1 MGTAGLSRKLRWSA
15 QEHRHEWNAAT
26 AKSRLSRRR
35 FEPAIPI
42 SLGYAWRYPTGPRN
56 CGSFSARHGC
66 MKMRDRIERLEEAIL
81 PLPSEPPEV
90 MHVQFVDADKR
101 VVDTRTFEMAPVRE
115 WRTAQRRA
123 AGGSR

>member
-1 MGTAGLSRKLRWSA
+1 
-15 QEHRHEWNAAT
+15 
-26 AKSRLSRRR
+26 
-35 FEPAIPI
+35 
-42 SLGYAWRYPTGPRN
+42 
-56 CGSFSARHGC
+56 
-66 MKMRDRIERLEEAIL
+66 MRIRARIERLEEAIL
-81 PLPSEPPEV
+81 PLPNEPPEV